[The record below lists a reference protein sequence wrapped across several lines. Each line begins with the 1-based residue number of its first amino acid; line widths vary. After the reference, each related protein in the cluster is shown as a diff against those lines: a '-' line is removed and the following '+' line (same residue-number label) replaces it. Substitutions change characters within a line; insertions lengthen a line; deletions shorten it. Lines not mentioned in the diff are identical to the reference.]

1 MGGIVP
7 VAVVAKDDLLGALRD
22 HAEGGRGD
30 TVHRLRGRGCASE
43 VQAFQRLD
51 GPVFA
56 DGPRNALGQ
65 LVAAGLS
72 PGLLAP
78 RGRAVHQIHSILLIR
93 SNIT

>member
-1 MGGIVP
+1 LLPCAITQKEGVDTPCTASVGG
-7 VAVVAKDDLLGALRD
+7 
-22 HAEGGRGD
+22 
-30 TVHRLRGRGCASE
+30 GCASE

-51 GPVFA
+51 GSVSA
-56 DGPRNALGQ
+56 DGPRDALGQ